1 MIKMFTVYLTRKI
14 DGESVFSH
22 IINDDRDF
30 VPGEDFMAFSDAD
43 GVTHNYNVNFVL
55 KVVFQG
61 VEK

>member
-1 MIKMFTVYLTRKI
+1 MIKMFTVYLTSKI

-22 IINDDRDF
+22 IINDDNDF
-30 VPGEDFMAFSDAD
+30 VPGEDFMAFSDTD

-55 KVVFQG
+55 KVVFQE